1 MVQTPIKPLTLDEFL
16 KLPETKP
23 ASEFIDGQ
31 IIQKPMPQGKHSTV
45 QGDMVPAVNTVLK
58 PTRIARAYPELRC
71 TFGGRSV
78 VPDVAVFTWARIPR
92 DADGKVANTFLLPPD
107 WTIEILS
114 PDQSQTKVVRN
125 ILHCLA
131 HGTQM
136 GWLIDPEE
144 ELVFVYYPDRPIAV
158 FEVPTDASAER
169 LPPCLPVPTFATAF
183 ELTVGQLFGWLES

>member
-1 MVQTPIKPLTLDEFL
+1 MVQTPTKPLTLNEFL

-31 IIQKPMPQGKHSTV
+31 IIQKPMPQGKHSTI
-45 QGDMVPAVNTVLK
+45 QSDLTATVNVALK
-58 PTRIARAYPELRC
+58 PTRVARAYPELRC
-71 TFGGRSV
+71 TFGDRSV
-78 VPDVAVFTWARIPR
+78 VPDVTVFTWARIPR
-92 DADGKVANTFLLPPD
+92 DPNGEVANTFAIAPD

-144 ELVFVYYPDRPIAV
+144 KLIFVYFADSRVAV
-158 FEVPTDASAER
+158 FEEIGDAI
-169 LPPCLPVPTFATAF
+169 PVPAFAMPFT
-183 ELTVGQLFGWLES
+183 LTVGQLFSWLED